1 MTPEE
6 ATIKAAIEARIV
18 VLRDQVAFLER
29 EAAAH
34 ERSARMKATE
44 ALRLSGGI
52 DELAALASGI
62 VSMDPYQSPEA
73 VYVPQANGL
82 TAEKREA

>member
-1 MTPEE
+1 LTPEE

-34 ERSARMKATE
+34 QRAAQMKATE
-44 ALRLSGGI
+44 ALRLTGGVAELQALLSGF
-52 DELAALASGI
+52 DQPAVPDQPPLAAL
-62 VSMDPYQSPEA
+62 V
-73 VYVPQANGL
+73 NGL
-82 TAEKREA
+82 GAEA